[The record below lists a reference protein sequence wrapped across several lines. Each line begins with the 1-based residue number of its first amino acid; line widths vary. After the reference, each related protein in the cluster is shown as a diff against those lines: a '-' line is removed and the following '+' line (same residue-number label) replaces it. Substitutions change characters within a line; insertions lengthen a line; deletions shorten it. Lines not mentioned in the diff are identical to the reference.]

1 MKIVV
6 GPGPAAPLVAE
17 WRDEFPE
24 VEFVPVTT
32 PEEQLRAVPGADAFI
47 GWITREAF
55 VAAGPQLRWVHAPS
69 AGVER
74 HVAIPELVE
83 SDVTLTNTR
92 GSHAPT
98 IAEHTFAML
107 LALTRRILELAE
119 YQKEHA
125 WKRPT
130 NPRGIMGMTM
140 TVVGFGQI
148 GRAIAK
154 RAVGFDMKVIGVD
167 ARPSEPPPGVD
178 EVWGLDR
185 LDEAL
190 READVVAIA
199 APITPETRG
208 MIDARRIG
216 LLKPDSYLL
225 VVSRGGIVDEAAL
238 IAALKEGRLAGAGLD
253 VMATEPL
260 PPDDPLWDAPNIIL
274 TPHCSG
280 ASEQTTGAVASI
292 TTANLR
298 NFVTGAPLSNIC
310 DKRAGF

>member
-32 PEEQLRAVPGADAFI
+32 PEEQLQAVQGADAYI

-74 HVAIPELVE
+74 HVAITELVE

-107 LALTRRILELAE
+107 LALTRRILELTE
-119 YQKEHA
+119 YQKQHA

-190 READVVAIA
+190 RKADVVAIA

-208 MIDARRIG
+208 MIDARRFG
-216 LLKPDSYLL
+216 LMKPDSYLL
-225 VVSRGGIVDEAAL
+225 VMSRGGIVDEAAL

-253 VMATEPL
+253 VMETEPL

-274 TPHCSG
+274 TPHSSG

>member
-24 VEFVPVTT
+24 VELVPVTT
-32 PEEQLRAVPGADAFI
+32 PEEQLGAVQGADAFI

-74 HVAIPELVE
+74 HVAITELVE

-107 LALTRRILELAE
+107 LALTRRILELTE
-119 YQKEHA
+119 YQKQHT

-216 LLKPDSYLL
+216 LLKPDAYLL
-225 VVSRGGIVDEAAL
+225 VMSRGGIVEEAAL

-274 TPHCSG
+274 TPHSSG